1 MQHLKNYYLKVFCI
15 VILYIAAM
23 QTFCYAQET
32 AEETRK
38 KFVADSTKAV
48 EKRKA
53 DSLEADSIRKLP
65 VIVRSVFKFER
76 KDTTEHTAGIGD
88 IIVII
93 VENLDS
99 LLRKS
104 EALDQNISLFIN
116 GRKIDNIKPIS
127 GAPDKEKGTLQYRL
141 DRNTENNRTW
151 ADILGAPPFLKDDF
165 FYKDVKISV
174 GLEKEY
180 AIKTRTEGNNFTLIR
195 IHKGR
200 FWMCSLIVIFYLFVV
215 VIMAKTKGLLR
226 DRSID
231 VSVIGIPVLSA
242 EKHTYSLARFQMAF
256 WFTLTIISFFFIWL
270 ITDAYDII
278 TTTILALIGISAGT
292 SLSAT
297 IIDDGKKTELL
308 NETITL
314 QKEQMILDKE
324 ILMLDPKL
332 IENEILI
339 LDSQL
344 KADPA
349 NVELQNKKKEKVAE
363 KEQKQIEKAKKES
376 LVVEKTKQI
385 DRNKEVLTP
394 QESKSF
400 FKDILSDVNGASFHR
415 VQLLVWTLILGL
427 IFLYSVW
434 KSLSMPE
441 FSATLL
447 ALQGITSGTYLGF
460 KFPEKHA

>member
-1 MQHLKNYYLKVFCI
+1 MQPIKHYYLKAFCV
-15 VILYIAAM
+15 VILYITAM

-32 AEETRK
+32 PEEVRK
-38 KFVADSTKAV
+38 KFIADSI
-48 EKRKA
+48 KRRT
-53 DSLEADSIRKLP
+53 DSLESDSIRKLP
-65 VIVRSVFKFER
+65 LMVRSVFKFDRE
-76 KDTTEHTAGIGD
+76 DTTEQMGGIGN
-88 IIVII
+88 IIVI
-93 VENLDS
+93 VVQNLDS

-104 EALDQNISLFIN
+104 KALDQNISLFIN

-141 DRNTENNRTW
+141 DRNTENDKTW

-174 GLEKEY
+174 GLDKEY
-180 AIKTRTEGNNFTLIR
+180 AIKTLSEGNNFTLIR

-200 FWMCSLIVIFYLFVV
+200 FWMCSIIVIFYLFVV
-215 VIMAKTKGLLR
+215 IFMAKKKGLLR
-226 DRSID
+226 DRSVD
-231 VSVIGIPVLSA
+231 VSVIGLPLLSP

-256 WFTLTIISFFFIWL
+256 WFTLTVISFFFIWL

-297 IIDDGKKTELL
+297 IIDDSKKTELL
-308 NETITL
+308 NETIAL
-314 QKEQMILDKE
+314 QQEKMVLNKE
-324 ILMLDPKL
+324 ILLLDPKL
-332 IENEILI
+332 IDSEILI
-339 LDSQL
+339 LDSKL
-344 KADPA
+344 NADPA
-349 NVELQNKKKEKVAE
+349 NVELQNKKKEKEAE
-363 KEQKQIEKAKKES
+363 KEKKQIEKAKKES
-376 LVVEKTKQI
+376 LVEEKTIHI
-385 DRNKEVLTP
+385 DRNKVVLKP
-394 QESKSF
+394 QESEGF